1 MGGTSLTIKIKIAVS
16 RMRKK
21 NQAQVPLQN
30 AVLSKCILVW
40 LRYPLQNHDFHA
52 TEMLLF

>member
-1 MGGTSLTIKIKIAVS
+1 MGGTLLTIKIKMS

-30 AVLSKCILVW
+30 VVLSKLILVW
-40 LRYPLQNHDFHA
+40 LCSPLQNHDVHA
-52 TEMLLF
+52 TEKLLF